1 MMAISKRDK
10 VIDQNNSGFDAD
22 ADFIPFD
29 FSDDDDDMNEVRDS
43 RPESPGSIKTIDSLA
58 LQHSDSTNV
67 TNRIGGKRKRPD
79 LESSPE
85 RGPPRQRQ
93 KFAQTSLNP
102 WQTDSNDY
110 SAYKETAK
118 MYFFHSFM
126 INFQTA

>member
-1 MMAISKRDK
+1 MAIPKRDK
-10 VIDQNNSGFDAD
+10 VTDQNNFGFDTD

-29 FSDDDDDMNEVRDS
+29 FSDDDDDVNEVHDS
-43 RPESPGSIKTIDSLA
+43 RPESPGSIQTIDSLP
-58 LQHSDSTNV
+58 LQHLDSKNI
-67 TNRIGGKRKRPD
+67 TNRIGGKRKRAD

-102 WQTDSNDY
+102 WQTDTNDY

-118 MYFFHSFM
+118 MYFFRSFM
-126 INFQTA
+126 INIQTA